1 MIAGGAETGI
11 EDVVSVLTMSSEWKS
26 PEEKFFLLR
35 VVWIYSADNV
45 EDTVAQIAGKIGL
58 SEGVVRRARDQLVG
72 RGILEEAKAPA
83 HRRTS
88 VEDEESRGGRFRKGF
103 RVAPEF
109 LEQLNKAR
117 SSLVLGD
124 VARTAIHSLLCAGAS
139 PAAGPEHGDKEQ
151 GGEKKRKARGGG
163 RKGWGNKMLVSNRL
177 LLALLWSLADQY
189 GVVRGRGA
197 AEIARLAGMTPPQ
210 LRRQLAKLLG
220 LKFLWGR
227 VPGISKKTIFGKTP
241 GAIYLS
247 MAHPLFLEAFPDFS
261 DIEASK
267 KVFRSDVL
275 EKFDRSLRFAE
286 RLARHESR
294 WANSGKVWGSEAQRD
309 FDKNT
314 IDFLDVLLG
323 AMNPQER
330 RWLFQKAGREGWRP
344 SEVKSYDSALE
355 NLYTGL
361 PFLHRAFQ
369 GNFNSRESR
378 YIKCKIC
385 EYSCDFLNRNV
396 ESPNETG
403 SEILTFGELLDKI
416 KSEAVTDV
424 FKESFSAI
432 EDENEGDRA
441 SEALALYVYFTSIN
455 LEIEVKNSFPPPKKG
470 KYYLLM
476 PSQENSITLDLLFI
490 GKNFHAKALA
500 I

>member
-1 MIAGGAETGI
+1 VIEAGAETGI

-26 PEEKFFLLR
+26 PEEKFLLLR
-35 VVWIYSADNV
+35 VVWVYPAGNV

-58 SEGVVRRARDQLVG
+58 SEGVVRRARDQLVR
-72 RGILEEAKAPA
+72 RGILEEVKAPA
-83 HRRTS
+83 HRRTRAG
-88 VEDEESRGGRFRKGF
+88 DEEYRGGRFRKGF

-109 LEQLNKAR
+109 LEQLNKVR
-117 SSLVLGD
+117 SSLVLGN

-151 GGEKKRKARGGG
+151 DGEEKRKARGGG
-163 RKGWGNKMLVSNRL
+163 RKGWANKMLVSNRL
-177 LLALLWSLADQY
+177 LLALLWSLADEY

-197 AEIARLAGMTPPQ
+197 AEISRLAGMTPPQ

-227 VPGISKKTIFGKTP
+227 VPGISKKTLFGKTP

-247 MAHPLFLEAFPDFS
+247 MAHPLFWEAFPDFS

-275 EKFDRSLRFAE
+275 EGFDRSLRFAE

-294 WANSGKVWGSEAQRD
+294 WANSGKIWGGAAQKD

-314 IDFLDVLLG
+314 IDFLDILLDV
-323 AMNPQER
+323 MNPKER
-330 RWLFQKAGREGWRP
+330 QWLFQKAGREGWRP

-369 GNFNSRESR
+369 GSFNSRESR

-385 EYSCDFLNRNV
+385 EYACDFLNRNF
-396 ESPNETG
+396 ELSDEIG
-403 SEILTFGELLDKI
+403 SEILIFGELLDKI

-424 FKESFSAI
+424 FKELLSAI

-441 SEALALYVYFTSIN
+441 SEALVLYIYFTSIN
-455 LEIEVKNSFPPPKKG
+455 LAIEVENNFPPQKED

-476 PSQENSITLDLLFI
+476 PSQKNSITLDLLFI
-490 GKNFHAKALA
+490 GKNSHAKALE